1 MAFFTPDFLQF
12 FIDLAGNNT
21 KEWFD
26 SNRKRYEQNVKEPFK
41 QFVQHLIE
49 KMSEEDAAYKA
60 LEAKDCIFRI
70 NRDIRFSKD
79 KTPYKTMVS
88 AVVAPDGK
96 KSKAINGIYFELGP
110 EHLRVYGGIYEIDKE
125 NLELVRAH
133 IADNIREFQNLYQA
147 PDFVST
153 YGKIVGEK
161 NKILPNHLKEAA
173 QKESLI
179 FNKQWYFYTSF
190 PSEEILS
197 ETLDKLMLDCYYIG
211 LPVQQF
217 LNQITHHS

>member
-49 KMSEEDAAYKA
+49 KMSEEDEAYKG

-173 QKESLI
+173 QKEALI